1 MFCIS
6 RLISCISKNYVEL
19 LEGRLR
25 EMEIVVICLRVKQCG
40 VGCGDRVVIVKC

>member
-6 RLISCISKNYVEL
+6 RLISGIGKNYVEL
-19 LEGRLR
+19 LEWQLR
-25 EMEIVVICLRVKQCG
+25 EMEIVVICFRVNQCG